1 MPPFADALRVPVTE
15 RVSPHALDMESRGAA
30 GVLEALAACDAEMWA
45 DSHADDD
52 GDASA
57 HPGLSHPT
65 VVADIAR
72 LALAVS
78 RCVASDTPETPAAVL
93 VVGCGTS
100 GRLAF
105 QCARAAER
113 SLASGTNNRT
123 RKRAICRH
131 VIAGGDAALFQSAES
146 CEDDRERGASDFRRA
161 VAVYEPYPLARVVV
175 VGISCGL
182 SAPYVSSFL
191 AEAGRWRLS
200 SRREG
205 EKPRVARFALGFNPR
220 RDAPPRGGFR
230 ELFPNTNDSGT
241 DAGTKR
247 AVTRVCVS
255 GTTREREAARKKVVD
270 EENDV
275 LFINPVLG
283 PELVAG
289 SSRLKGGSAT
299 KIILDAAFA
308 VAATVGEGR
317 GPRCHERER
326 GGSSSYDA
334 TATTRDAAELYAKR
348 ALSAFA
354 AATRKTHASM
364 SRDGA
369 CASACARA
377 AAAVAAGGEVR
388 LVSVAEFADVADKNV
403 TSVVRKKRG
412 QLSVSPLRETLGVTV
427 SALVDA
433 SEQRP
438 TFGTPA
444 EKYRAFGGGGWRT
457 LTYGSDDDDG
467 EEQRTEK
474 KKKKTGPPPG
484 CFEVSWDA
492 YVRDAEEKAAK
503 KRKKKN
509 KARVSEPAARK
520 RTETFLL
527 VLFAPGSGAR
537 AARQCIA
544 ARRAIALERAKHADR
559 GGDDADEKNRAAS
572 FAFLCVRADASEPKT
587 PPWDEDDD
595 GFFEVETSATSPSA
609 FSVDA
614 VFVDL
619 VDGVVA
625 DETPDPAH
633 ATFLARLAPRVAEL
647 GAKLCLNAISV
658 AAHAL
663 SGKTFAGRMIDVRV
677 SNAKLYHRAARV
689 VAAAAG
695 TDVSS
700 AREALWRS
708 CGFDRGTNTA
718 SSSLDVSE
726 DEQKNL
732 VDAVVARA
740 SSLSSVVPIAVLL
753 ARGAFHSAR
762 DARDALAEAGNDVRA
777 TLARVRRPNN
787 TREQ

>member
-1 MPPFADALRVPVTE
+1 MPPFSDTPRVPVTE

-45 DSHADDD
+45 EAHADDD
-52 GDASA
+52 DAAA
-57 HPGLSHPT
+57 HPGLPHPT

-78 RCVASDTPETPAAVL
+78 RCIASDTPETPAAVL

-113 SLASGTNNRT
+113 SRKAERGTNDR
-123 RKRAICRH
+123 RKKQAIFRH

-146 CEDDRERGASDFRRA
+146 CEDDRERGASDFRKA
-161 VAVYEPYPLARVVV
+161 VAVYEPYQIKHLVV

-191 AEAGRWRLS
+191 AEAGRWRQEL

-205 EKPRVARFALGFNPR
+205 EKTRVARFALGFNPR

-230 ELFPNTNDSGT
+230 ELFPNTDDFGT
-241 DAGTKR
+241 EEFGTKS
-247 AVTRVCVS
+247 ARVCVS
-255 GTTREREAARKKVVD
+255 GTTRERDKRSRVVD
-270 EENDV
+270 EENEV

-317 GPRCHERER
+317 GTGHER

-334 TATTRDAAELYAKR
+334 TAMTFRDEAELYATR

-377 AAAVAAGGEVR
+377 GAAVAAGGDVR
-388 LVSVAEFADVADKNV
+388 LVSVAEFADVADV
-403 TSVVRKKRG
+403 TPRVSKKET
-412 QLSVSPLRETLGVTV
+412 LSVSPLNETLGVTV

-438 TFGTPA
+438 TFGTPL

-457 LTYGSDDDDG
+457 LMYGSDDETG
-467 EEQRTEK
+467 EEQRTRR
-474 KKKKTGPPPG
+474 KKTNVPPRG

-492 YVRDAEEKAAK
+492 YVRDAEAKAADGGK
-503 KRKKKN
+503 KRK
-509 KARVSEPAARK
+509 KARVSERKAEGK
-520 RTETFLL
+520 RTAPTFLL
-527 VLFAPGSGAR
+527 VLFAPGAGAR
-537 AARQCIA
+537 AARQRIA

-559 GGDDADEKNRAAS
+559 GGDDADEHLS

-587 PPWDEDDD
+587 PPWDEDAD
-595 GFFEVETSATSPSA
+595 GFFDVEAFFFSA
-609 FSVDA
+609 DA

-619 VDGVVA
+619 VDETAFVA
-625 DETPDPAH
+625 DETPDKTH
-633 ATFLARLAPRVAEL
+633 AAFLARLAPRVAEL

-695 TDVSS
+695 TDVLS
-700 AREALWRS
+700 AREALWRA
-708 CGFDRGTNTA
+708 CGFDRGSNNA

-726 DEQKNL
+726 DEQKNDKVERSV

-753 ARGAFHSAR
+753 ARGAFREAR

-777 TLARVRRPNN
+777 TLSRVQRPYN

>member
-1 MPPFADALRVPVTE
+1 MPPFSDTPRVPVTE

-45 DSHADDD
+45 EAHADDD
-52 GDASA
+52 GVGDASA
-57 HPGLSHPT
+57 HHPGLSHPT

-113 SLASGTNNRT
+113 SRKAERGTNNG
-123 RKRAICRH
+123 RKKQAIFRH

-146 CEDDRERGASDFRRA
+146 CEDDRERGASDFRKA
-161 VAVYEPYPLARVVV
+161 VAVYEPYQIKRVVV

-191 AEAGRWRLS
+191 AEAGRWRQEL

-205 EKPRVARFALGFNPR
+205 SKKNVARFALGFNPR

-230 ELFPNTNDSGT
+230 ELFPNTDDFGT
-241 DAGTKR
+241 EEFGTKS
-247 AVTRVCVS
+247 ARVCVS
-255 GTTREREAARKKVVD
+255 GTTRERDERSRVVD
-270 EENDV
+270 EENEV

-317 GPRCHERER
+317 GTGHER

-334 TATTRDAAELYAKR
+334 TATTRAAAELYATR

-377 AAAVAAGGEVR
+377 AAAVAAGGDVR
-388 LVSVAEFADVADKNV
+388 LVSVAEFADVADV
-403 TSVVRKKRG
+403 TPRVSKKET
-412 QLSVSPLRETLGVTV
+412 LSVSPLNETLGVTV

-438 TFGTPA
+438 TFGTPL

-457 LTYGSDDDDG
+457 LMYGSDDETG
-467 EEQRTEK
+467 EEQRTRRK
-474 KKKKTGPPPG
+474 ANVPPRG

-492 YVRDAEEKAAK
+492 YVRDAEAKAADGGK
-503 KRKKKN
+503 KRK
-509 KARVSEPAARK
+509 KARVSERKAEGK
-520 RTETFLL
+520 RTAPTFLL
-527 VLFAPGSGAR
+527 VLFAPGAGAR
-537 AARQCIA
+537 AARQRIA

-559 GGDDADEKNRAAS
+559 GGDDADEHLS

-587 PPWDEDDD
+587 PPWEKDAD
-595 GFFEVETSATSPSA
+595 GDVEASA
-609 FSVDA
+609 FSADA

-619 VDGVVA
+619 A
-625 DETPDPAH
+625 DETPDKIH
-633 ATFLARLAPRVAEL
+633 AAFLARLAPRVAEL

-695 TDVSS
+695 TDVLS
-700 AREALWRS
+700 AREALWRA
-708 CGFDRGTNTA
+708 CGFDHGSNDA

-726 DEQKNL
+726 DEQKNDKVERSV

-753 ARGAFHSAR
+753 ARGAFHEAR

-777 TLARVRRPNN
+777 TLSRVQRPNN

>member
-1 MPPFADALRVPVTE
+1 MPPFADTPRVPVTE

-45 DSHADDD
+45 EAHADDD
-52 GDASA
+52 GVSA
-57 HPGLSHPT
+57 NPGLSHPM

-113 SLASGTNNRT
+113 SRRAERGTNDR
-123 RKRAICRH
+123 RKKRAIFRH

-146 CEDDRERGASDFRRA
+146 CEDDRERGASDFRKA
-161 VAVYEPYPLARVVV
+161 VAVYEPYQIKHLVV

-191 AEAGRWRLS
+191 AEAGRWRLEL

-205 EKPRVARFALGFNPR
+205 EKTRVARFALGFNPR

-230 ELFPNTNDSGT
+230 ELFPDTDDFGT
-241 DAGTKR
+241 EEFGTKS
-247 AVTRVCVS
+247 ARVCVS
-255 GTTREREAARKKVVD
+255 GTTRERDAARVVVD
-270 EENDV
+270 EEDEV

-317 GPRCHERER
+317 GTGHER

-334 TATTRDAAELYAKR
+334 TATTRAAAELYATR

-377 AAAVAAGGEVR
+377 AAAVAAGGDVR
-388 LVSVAEFADVADKNV
+388 LVSVAEFADVADV
-403 TSVVRKKRG
+403 TPRVSKKET
-412 QLSVSPLRETLGVTV
+412 LSVSPLNETLGVTV

-438 TFGTPA
+438 TFGTPL

-457 LTYGSDDDDG
+457 LMYGSDDETG
-467 EEQRTEK
+467 EEQRTRRK
-474 KKKKTGPPPG
+474 ANVPPRG

-492 YVRDAEEKAAK
+492 YVRDAEAKAADG
-503 KRKKKN
+503 KN
-509 KARVSEPAARK
+509 KKARVSEPAAKKK

-527 VLFAPGSGAR
+527 VLFAPGAGAR
-537 AARQCIA
+537 AARQRIA

-559 GGDDADEKNRAAS
+559 GGDDADDAPMS

-587 PPWDEDDD
+587 PPWEKDAD
-595 GFFEVETSATSPSA
+595 GFFDVEASA
-609 FSVDA
+609 FSADA

-619 VDGVVA
+619 VDETAFVA
-625 DETPDPAH
+625 DETPDETH
-633 ATFLARLAPRVAEL
+633 AAFLARLAPRVAEL
-647 GAKLCLNAISV
+647 GAKLCLNAVSV

-695 TDVSS
+695 TDVLS
-700 AREALWRS
+700 AREALWRA
-708 CGFDRGTNTA
+708 CGFDRGSNNA

-726 DEQKNL
+726 DEQEDDKVERSV

-753 ARGAFHSAR
+753 ARGAFREAR

-777 TLARVRRPNN
+777 TLSRVQRPNN

>member
-1 MPPFADALRVPVTE
+1 MPPFADTPRVPVTE

-45 DSHADDD
+45 EAHADDD
-52 GDASA
+52 GVGASA

-113 SLASGTNNRT
+113 SRKAERGTNDR
-123 RKRAICRH
+123 RKKRAIFRH

-146 CEDDRERGASDFRRA
+146 CEDDRERGASDFRKA
-161 VAVYEPYPLARVVV
+161 VAVYEPYQIKQMVV
-175 VGISCGL
+175 VGVSCGL

-191 AEAGRWRLS
+191 AEAGRWRRES

-205 EKPRVARFALGFNPR
+205 EKTRVARFALGFNPR

-230 ELFPNTNDSGT
+230 ELFPNTD
-241 DAGTKR
+241 DFEAEEFGTKSAR
-247 AVTRVCVS
+247 ACVS
-255 GTTREREAARKKVVD
+255 GTTRERDKRSRVVD
-270 EENDV
+270 EENEV

-308 VAATVGEGR
+308 VAATINEGR
-317 GPRCHERER
+317 GTGHER

-334 TATTRDAAELYAKR
+334 TATTLRDEAELYATR

-377 AAAVAAGGEVR
+377 AAAVAAGGDVR
-388 LVSVAEFADVADKNV
+388 LVSVAEFADVADV
-403 TSVVRKKRG
+403 TPRVSKKET
-412 QLSVSPLRETLGVTV
+412 LSVSPLNETLGVTV

-438 TFGTPA
+438 TFGTPL

-457 LTYGSDDDDG
+457 LMYGSDDDDG
-467 EEQRTEK
+467 EEQRTRR
-474 KKKKTGPPPG
+474 KKTVPPPG

-492 YVRDAEEKAAK
+492 YVRDAEANAADG
-503 KRKKKN
+503 KRKRK
-509 KARVSEPAARK
+509 KARVSEPAEGK
-520 RTETFLL
+520 RTAPTFLL
-527 VLFAPGSGAR
+527 VLFAPGAGAR
-537 AARQCIA
+537 AARQRIA

-559 GGDDADEKNRAAS
+559 GGDDADEHLS

-587 PPWDEDDD
+587 PPWEKDAD
-595 GFFEVETSATSPSA
+595 GDVEASA
-609 FSVDA
+609 FSADA

-619 VDGVVA
+619 A
-625 DETPDPAH
+625 DETPDKIH
-633 ATFLARLAPRVAEL
+633 VSFLARLAPRVAEL

-695 TDVSS
+695 TDVLS
-700 AREALWRS
+700 AREALWRA
-708 CGFDRGTNTA
+708 CGFDRGTNDA

-726 DEQKNL
+726 DEQEDDKVERSVVN
-732 VDAVVARA
+732 AVVARA

-753 ARGAFHSAR
+753 ARGAFHEAR

-777 TLARVRRPNN
+777 TLSRVQRPNN

>member
-377 AAAVAAGGEVR
+377 AAAVAAGGDVR

>member
-1 MPPFADALRVPVTE
+1 MPPFADTPRVPVTE

-30 GVLEALAACDAEMWA
+30 GVLEALAACDAELWA
-45 DSHADDD
+45 EEHADDD
-52 GDASA
+52 GVSVGDA
-57 HPGLSHPT
+57 HPGLSHPR

-113 SLASGTNNRT
+113 SRKAERGTNDR
-123 RKRAICRH
+123 RKKRAIFRH

-146 CEDDRERGASDFRRA
+146 CEDDRERGASDFRKA
-161 VAVYEPYPLARVVV
+161 VAVYEPYQIKQMVV
-175 VGISCGL
+175 VGVSCGL

-191 AEAGRWRLS
+191 AEAGRWRRES

-205 EKPRVARFALGFNPR
+205 EKTRVARFALGFNPR

-230 ELFPNTNDSGT
+230 ELFPNTD
-241 DAGTKR
+241 DFEAEEFGTKSAR
-247 AVTRVCVS
+247 ACVS
-255 GTTREREAARKKVVD
+255 GTTRERDKRSRVVD
-270 EENDV
+270 EENEV

-308 VAATVGEGR
+308 VAATINEGR
-317 GPRCHERER
+317 GTGHER

-334 TATTRDAAELYAKR
+334 TATTLRDEAELYATR

-377 AAAVAAGGEVR
+377 AAAVAAGGDVR
-388 LVSVAEFADVADKNV
+388 LVSVAEFADVADV
-403 TSVVRKKRG
+403 TPRVSKKET
-412 QLSVSPLRETLGVTV
+412 LSVSPLNETLGVTV

-438 TFGTPA
+438 TFGTPL

-457 LTYGSDDDDG
+457 LMYGSDDDDG
-467 EEQRTEK
+467 EEQRTRR
-474 KKKKTGPPPG
+474 KKTVPPPG

-492 YVRDAEEKAAK
+492 YVRDAEANAADG
-503 KRKKKN
+503 KRKRK
-509 KARVSEPAARK
+509 KARVSEPAEGK
-520 RTETFLL
+520 RTAPTFLL
-527 VLFAPGSGAR
+527 VLFAPGAGAR
-537 AARQCIA
+537 AARQRIA

-559 GGDDADEKNRAAS
+559 GGDDADEHLS

-587 PPWDEDDD
+587 PPWEKDAD
-595 GFFEVETSATSPSA
+595 GDVEASA
-609 FSVDA
+609 FSADA

-619 VDGVVA
+619 A
-625 DETPDPAH
+625 DETPDKIH
-633 ATFLARLAPRVAEL
+633 ASFLARLAPRVAEL

-695 TDVSS
+695 TDVLS
-700 AREALWRS
+700 AREALWRA
-708 CGFDRGTNTA
+708 CGFDRGTNDA

-726 DEQKNL
+726 DEQEDDKVERSVVN
-732 VDAVVARA
+732 AVVARA

-753 ARGAFHSAR
+753 ARGAFHEAR

-777 TLARVRRPNN
+777 TLSRVQRPNN

>member
-1 MPPFADALRVPVTE
+1 
-15 RVSPHALDMESRGAA
+15 MESRGAA

-45 DSHADDD
+45 EAHADDD
-52 GDASA
+52 DAAA
-57 HPGLSHPT
+57 HPGLPHPT

-113 SLASGTNNRT
+113 SRKAERGTNDRGK
-123 RKRAICRH
+123 KRAIFRH

-146 CEDDRERGASDFRRA
+146 CEDDRERGASDFRKA
-161 VAVYEPYPLARVVV
+161 VAVYEPYQIKHLVV

-191 AEAGRWRLS
+191 AEAGRWRREL

-205 EKPRVARFALGFNPR
+205 EKTRVARFALGFNPR

-230 ELFPNTNDSGT
+230 ELFPNTDDFGTPPSGT
-241 DAGTKR
+241 KSA
-247 AVTRVCVS
+247 RVCVS
-255 GTTREREAARKKVVD
+255 GTTRERDKRLRVVD
-270 EENDV
+270 EENEV

-308 VAATVGEGR
+308 VAATINEGR
-317 GPRCHERER
+317 GTGHER

-334 TATTRDAAELYAKR
+334 TATTLRDEAELYATR

-377 AAAVAAGGEVR
+377 AAAVAAGGDVR
-388 LVSVAEFADVADKNV
+388 LVSVAEFADVADV
-403 TSVVRKKRG
+403 TPRVSKKET
-412 QLSVSPLRETLGVTV
+412 LSVSPLNETLGVTV

-438 TFGTPA
+438 TFGTPL

-457 LTYGSDDDDG
+457 LMYGSDDETG
-467 EEQRTEK
+467 EEQRTRR
-474 KKKKTGPPPG
+474 KKTNVPPPG

-492 YVRDAEEKAAK
+492 YVRDAEANAADG
-503 KRKKKN
+503 KRKRK
-509 KARVSEPAARK
+509 KARVSEPAEGK
-520 RTETFLL
+520 RTAPTFLL
-527 VLFAPGSGAR
+527 VLFAPGAGAR
-537 AARQCIA
+537 AARQRIA

-559 GGDDADEKNRAAS
+559 GGDDADDAPMS

-587 PPWDEDDD
+587 PPWEKDAD
-595 GFFEVETSATSPSA
+595 GDVEASA
-609 FSVDA
+609 FSADA

-619 VDGVVA
+619 A
-625 DETPDPAH
+625 DETPDKIH
-633 ATFLARLAPRVAEL
+633 AAFLARLAPRVAEL
-647 GAKLCLNAISV
+647 GAKLCLNAVSV

-695 TDVSS
+695 TDVLS
-700 AREALWRS
+700 AREALWRA
-708 CGFDRGTNTA
+708 CGFDRGSNNA

-726 DEQKNL
+726 DEQKNDVVERSV

-753 ARGAFHSAR
+753 ARGAFREAR

-777 TLARVRRPNN
+777 TLSRVQRPNN

>member
-1 MPPFADALRVPVTE
+1 
-15 RVSPHALDMESRGAA
+15 MESRGAA

-45 DSHADDD
+45 EAHADDD
-52 GDASA
+52 DAAA
-57 HPGLSHPT
+57 HPGLPHPT

-113 SLASGTNNRT
+113 SRKAERGTNDRGK
-123 RKRAICRH
+123 KRAIFRH

-146 CEDDRERGASDFRRA
+146 CEDDRERGASDFRKA
-161 VAVYEPYPLARVVV
+161 VAVYEPYQIKHLVV

-191 AEAGRWRLS
+191 AEAGRWRQEL

-205 EKPRVARFALGFNPR
+205 EKTKTRVARFALGFNPR

-230 ELFPNTNDSGT
+230 ELFPNTDDFGT
-241 DAGTKR
+241 EEFGTKS
-247 AVTRVCVS
+247 ARVCVS
-255 GTTREREAARKKVVD
+255 GTTRERDKRSRVVD
-270 EENDV
+270 EENEV

-308 VAATVGEGR
+308 VAATINEGR
-317 GPRCHERER
+317 GTGHER

-334 TATTRDAAELYAKR
+334 TATTLRDEAELYATR

-377 AAAVAAGGEVR
+377 AAAVAAGGDVR
-388 LVSVAEFADVADKNV
+388 LVSVAEFADVADVTEKSVSKN
-403 TSVVRKKRG
+403 
-412 QLSVSPLRETLGVTV
+412 QLSVSPLNETLGVTV

-438 TFGTPA
+438 TFGTPL

-457 LTYGSDDDDG
+457 LMYGSDDETG
-467 EEQRTEK
+467 EEQRTRR
-474 KKKKTGPPPG
+474 KKTNVPPRG

-492 YVRDAEEKAAK
+492 YVRDAEAKAADG
-503 KRKKKN
+503 KN
-509 KARVSEPAARK
+509 KKARVSEPAEGK
-520 RTETFLL
+520 RTAPTFLL
-527 VLFAPGSGAR
+527 VLFAPGAGAR
-537 AARQCIA
+537 AARQRIA

-559 GGDDADEKNRAAS
+559 GGDDADDAPMS

-587 PPWDEDDD
+587 PPWEKDAD
-595 GFFEVETSATSPSA
+595 GDVEASA
-609 FSVDA
+609 FSADA

-619 VDGVVA
+619 A
-625 DETPDPAH
+625 DETPDKIH
-633 ATFLARLAPRVAEL
+633 AAFLARLAPRVAEL
-647 GAKLCLNAISV
+647 GAKLCLNAVSV

-695 TDVSS
+695 TDVLS
-700 AREALWRS
+700 AREALWRA
-708 CGFDRGTNTA
+708 CGFDRGSNNA

-726 DEQKNL
+726 DEQKNDVVERSV

-753 ARGAFHSAR
+753 ARGAFREAR

-777 TLARVRRPNN
+777 TLSRVQRPNN